1 MFDTSSP
8 GIPARQFGRSDAKIS
23 ILGFGGHHL
32 GEAPDEK
39 TAVRIIQQA
48 VDGGIT
54 FYDNCWEYRRGKT
67 ELWMGARLKG
77 RRDRG
82 FFINKNCPHGCG
94 ARVALQMLAGSR
106 RRLQTDHLDLWQIH
120 GMAFENDPDLFIR
133 PNGAAEA
140 LTRRR
145 RMAR

>member
-67 ELWMGARLKG
+67 EL
-77 RRDRG
+77 
-82 FFINKNCPHGCG
+82 
-94 ARVALQMLAGSR
+94 
-106 RRLQTDHLDLWQIH
+106 
-120 GMAFENDPDLFIR
+120 
-133 PNGAAEA
+133 
-140 LTRRR
+140 
-145 RMAR
+145 